1 MLVGSGMTSHHIDIT
16 DQLSQ
21 VVGGRAQA
29 QPPVTAND
37 VHEGLIRTG
46 PSTLQPA
53 NCVKL
58 SSQVPGVK
66 GTPLE
71 NNWMCVPNG
80 AATTVPGGAQ

>member
-1 MLVGSGMTSHHIDIT
+1 MTSHHIDIT
-16 DQLSQ
+16 DQLFL
-21 VVGGRAQA
+21 VTGGRAQA
-29 QPPVTAND
+29 QAPAVTAND